1 MSALTPGGLFV
12 SGDFQGTFLCRLSIK
27 TGLCAGGK
35 RSISFNPDVRSCP
48 LLLLPKI
55 YCNSTRHS
63 TTINFLLIFFSF
75 PKKPHVFVCL
85 HSPIRAWALLCS
97 APGVG
102 TGSCKS
108 CNRDPPG
115 PQFKRNSWMR
125 ENYIQHQPEPALQEQ
140 SYGPFTM
147 DHYRIRQSI
156 RVKNDPYL

>member
-1 MSALTPGGLFV
+1 M
-12 SGDFQGTFLCRLSIK
+12 
-27 TGLCAGGK
+27 
-35 RSISFNPDVRSCP
+35 
-48 LLLLPKI
+48 
-55 YCNSTRHS
+55 
-63 TTINFLLIFFSF
+63 
-75 PKKPHVFVCL
+75 

-108 CNRDPPG
+108 YNRDPPG

-156 RVKNDPYL
+156 RMKNDPYLSFSGILLHRETCGAGDRLNHCVLLGSVSLLLLLGSFCSFVSFGAGLHSCLCSIVFPFTSSEGFNL